1 VGGREGGRGSER
13 VSERASDRAKE
24 RDLCMLKIPM
34 HANERDLC
42 MKTRER
48 SKEPRMYSTG

>member
-1 VGGREGGRGSER
+1 VGGREGERGSKR